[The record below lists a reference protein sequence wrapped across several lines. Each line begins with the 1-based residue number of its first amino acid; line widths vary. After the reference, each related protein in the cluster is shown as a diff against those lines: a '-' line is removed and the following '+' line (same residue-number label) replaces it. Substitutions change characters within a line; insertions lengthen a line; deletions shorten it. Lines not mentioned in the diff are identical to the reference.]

1 LVGQAFSPA
10 RASEARP
17 GFLMLTNLLFFLLTG
32 ATLSLLLWTG
42 TELFRNQ
49 EDPLGDRLEGLQTQA
64 MVATARTTRR
74 KTSGRGLDRFL
85 NVIGVIPGGEDWMN
99 TTEKLLAQAGVR
111 RKSALALY
119 CTGVLAFT
127 LALCAG
133 TVYLQRGNG
142 SDAMSMLG
150 GLAAALLLGFILPK
164 QVLYRLVKSYRRK
177 LQEALPDTV
186 DLLGIV
192 LGTGLGLDQAMMRVS
207 EEMLYIYPELANE
220 FATVVMQVRAGQERG
235 KAFNQFVRRT
245 GIEDIKSLAAMII
258 QSEKFGTSLAQALK
272 VYADALR
279 TRRRLRADAAVGKAG
294 IKMLFPI
301 VVFIL
306 PVLFVITLVPGMLSV
321 MKDLKL
327 LGGGR

>member
-1 LVGQAFSPA
+1 
-10 RASEARP
+10 
-17 GFLMLTNLLFFLLTG
+17 MLTNLLFFLLTG
-32 ATLSLLLWTG
+32 ATLSLLFWTG
-42 TELFRNQ
+42 AELFRNQ
-49 EDPLGDRLEGLQTQA
+49 EDPLGDRLDGLQTQA
-64 MVATARTTRR
+64 MVATARAARR
-74 KTSGRGLDRFL
+74 KNAGRGLDRFL
-85 NVIGVIPGGEDWMN
+85 YLIGLIPGGEDWMN

-119 CTGVLAFT
+119 SIGVLVFAMVF
-127 LALCAG
+127 CAA
-133 TVYLQRGNG
+133 TIYLQRGNPNG
-142 SDAMSMLG
+142 IMSLLG
-150 GLAAALLLGFILPK
+150 GLTAALLIGFILPK
-164 QVLYRLVKSYRRK
+164 QILYRMVKRYRRK

-186 DLLGIV
+186 DLMGIV

-207 EEMLYIYPELANE
+207 EEMMYIYPELADE

-279 TRRRLRADAAVGKAG
+279 NRRRLRADAAVGKAG

-301 VVFIL
+301 VIFIL

-321 MKDLKL
+321 LRDLKL
-327 LGGGR
+327 LGAGR

>member
-1 LVGQAFSPA
+1 
-10 RASEARP
+10 
-17 GFLMLTNLLFFLLTG
+17 MLIVTSLLLFLFTG
-32 ATLSLLLWTG
+32 AILSLLLWTG
-42 TELFRNQ
+42 MELFRAQ
-49 EDPLGDRLEGLQTQA
+49 EDPLGDRLEALQSQA
-64 MVATARTTRR
+64 MVVAARATRR
-74 KTSGRGLDRFL
+74 KKSAQGLDRFL
-85 NVIGVIPGGEDWMN
+85 NLIAVVPGGEDWMN
-99 TTEKLLAQAGVR
+99 GTEKLLAQAGIR
-111 RKSALALY
+111 RKSALAMY
-119 CTGVLAFT
+119 CIFVLLFVFA
-127 LALCAG
+127 LAAG
-133 TVYLQRGNG
+133 TVYLQRDNPNG
-142 SDAMSMLG
+142 PGSLVG
-150 GLAAALLLGFILPK
+150 GLAAAFLLGFILPK
-164 QVLYRLVKSYRRK
+164 QILYRLVKRYRAK

-207 EEMLYIYPELANE
+207 EEMQYIYPELANE

-235 KAFNQFVRRT
+235 KSFNQFVRRT

-279 TRRRLRADAAVGKAG
+279 TRRRLRAEAAVGKAG

-321 MKDLKL
+321 LKDLKL